1 MVKHNNSISNGH
13 FRKHWQKY
21 VKTDFNKF
29 SKKIKR
35 RNLRKIKYKNLK
47 IFNFSP
53 KNVLK
58 PIIHNPTKK
67 YNLKIRLGRGFSFS
81 ELHNSKIPRKQ
92 ATSFGISIDKRRRG
106 NNLRQLSNTK
116 RLDNF
121 FEKMHL
127 ISLKKNSKEN
137 LKGLDN
143 IFYDLKQKKII
154 KHTNNENYSFPLKTR
169 ETYETDSIKVL
180 KTLNSIE

>member
-29 SKKIKR
+29 SKTIKR

-53 KNVLK
+53 RNVLK

-92 ATSFGISIDKRRRG
+92 ATSIGISIDKRRRG
-106 NNLRQLSNTK
+106 NNLRQASNTK

-121 FEKMHL
+121 F
-127 ISLKKNSKEN
+127 
-137 LKGLDN
+137 
-143 IFYDLKQKKII
+143 
-154 KHTNNENYSFPLKTR
+154 
-169 ETYETDSIKVL
+169 
-180 KTLNSIE
+180 